1 LSPVTAPFASEIVSI
16 SVTDRM
22 IDNHGLSLRKRIE
35 HDPTTTRHL
44 IGVRG
49 WATASVVEAEIV
61 GNT

>member
-1 LSPVTAPFASEIVSI
+1 
-16 SVTDRM
+16 M

-44 IGVRG
+44 IGIRG